1 MNEIKRNKF
10 VIKFMVE
17 QDGTMAVD
25 VVQKYL
31 EALSEQM
38 IAVRLPVR
46 DFKGVQPGGSIS
58 KLQNISMIG
67 SLGVTIAEDAN
78 NVVLEA
84 LEWMSKTSKVHI
96 FVIKL
101 DDNANLAQTVYRFAR
116 CSISSYQCSELNH
129 VNAGFKM
136 DTIDTEFGYSFVQLG
151 MFNPPIPMKDI
162 L

>member
-1 MNEIKRNKF
+1 MTQIKQNKF

-25 VVQKYL
+25 AVQKYL

-67 SLGVTIAEDAN
+67 ALGVTIAEDADN
-78 NVVLEA
+78 IVLEA

-101 DDNANLAQTVYRFAR
+101 DDTDLAQTVYRFAR
-116 CSISSYQCSELNH
+116 CSISSYQCSELDYR
-129 VNAGFKM
+129 NAGSKM
-136 DTIDTEFGYSFVQLG
+136 DMIDTEFGYSFVQLG

>member
-1 MNEIKRNKF
+1 MNQIKQNNF
-10 VIKFMVE
+10 VVKFMVE
-17 QDGTMAVD
+17 QDDAMVVD
-25 VVQKYL
+25 AVQKYL

-46 DFKGVQPGGSIS
+46 DFKGIQPGGSIS

-67 SLGVTIAEDAN
+67 TLGVTIAEDADN
-78 NVVLEA
+78 TVLEA

-101 DDNANLAQTVYRFAR
+101 DNNDLAQTVYRFAR
-116 CSISSYQCSELNH
+116 CSISSYQCSELNYS
-129 VNAGFKM
+129 NSGSKM

>member
-1 MNEIKRNKF
+1 MIEIKRNNF
-10 VIKFMVE
+10 VVKFMVE
-17 QDGTMAVD
+17 HDDIMAVD

-31 EALSEQM
+31 EALSNQM
-38 IAVRLPVR
+38 VAVRLPAR

-67 SLGVTIAEDAN
+67 SLGITIAEDAEN
-78 NVVLEA
+78 IVLEA
-84 LEWMSKTSKVHI
+84 LEWLSKTSKVHI

-101 DDNANLAQTVYRFAR
+101 DDNNLAQIVYRFAR

-129 VNAGFKM
+129 SNAGSKM
-136 DTIDTEFGYSFVQLG
+136 DTIDTEFGYSFVQFG